1 VRERARAVERR
12 ARRASTARLEGRTR
26 RACPYAPAVVYM
38 KQCVPSA
45 AHRATFLKQTLRAR
59 PGAAAA
65 CGFLFREKKE
75 GDSRPPFQLRDEG

>member
-1 VRERARAVERR
+1 
-12 ARRASTARLEGRTR
+12 
-26 RACPYAPAVVYM
+26 M

>member
-1 VRERARAVERR
+1 
-12 ARRASTARLEGRTR
+12 
-26 RACPYAPAVVYM
+26 M

-59 PGAAAA
+59 PGAAA